1 MANISTR
8 GYVGTGASVMI
19 AGFILAGG
27 SQHAKIIAR
36 GLGPS
41 LAQAGVSD
49 ALPDPVLQLHDSN
62 GALLASNDS

>member
-1 MANISTR
+1 
-8 GYVGTGASVMI
+8 MI